1 MSLNG
6 WVGTWLAA
14 AVLLASFAHP
24 ADASAASADKTCE
37 LALGYND
44 PSIRNV
50 GFPDQAAGY
59 WVATYAAVPG
69 TRLRVEGEYPHARY
83 ISFNAY
89 DAAGR
94 PIDSLNDAELA
105 PDEGSTNPFLA
116 GADRTVGERAY
127 TATVE
132 FAKRPAERERNTL
145 YAGDGQNGAPNV
157 IGTLLYRLY
166 LPDEGTD
173 DLGGVGLPRLTLETA
188 GAESRPIE
196 LVDCRQLAF
205 PRAGLTDDVA
215 AADGAPVRTGVTWPG
230 YDPPVWRRF
239 VNLPM
244 AYADLARDNP
254 YADSTPLREI
264 LGRLPI
270 ASAGGSGGFFSNR
283 DNDYV
288 YTTVSRNWGDVL
300 VLEGRAPTYPDTRSG
315 AVTVPLEAQLRY
327 FSLCHNEI
335 AATRWISCLADD
347 EIAVDDQGN
356 YRIAISTSANRPANA
371 RAECGL
377 TWLPWGPSE
386 EGVVIMRHM
395 LPDAGFDSAIQ
406 RIPRETTA
414 EEIASILGPYHPAGR
429 YVRDRAAFEAEG
441 CR

>member
-6 WVGTWLAA
+6 WVGTWMA
-14 AVLLASFAHP
+14 AVMLLASLAYP
-24 ADASAASADKTCE
+24 TDATAASADRTCE

-59 WVATYAAVPG
+59 WVATYAALPG
-69 TRLRVEGEYPHARY
+69 TRMRVEGEFPHARY
-83 ISFNAY
+83 ISFNSY

-94 PIDSLNDAELA
+94 PIDSLNDAALVPE
-105 PDEGSTNPFLA
+105 PGSTNPFLA
-116 GADRTVGERAY
+116 GADRTAAERSY

-132 FAKRPAERERNTL
+132 FTRQPAQRERNTL
-145 YAGDGQNGAPNV
+145 YAGEGQDGAPNLA
-157 IGTLLYRLY
+157 GTLLYRLY

-188 GAESRPIE
+188 GGGDQPVE
-196 LVDCRQLAF
+196 LVDCRDLTF
-205 PRAGLTDDVA
+205 PRAGLTDEIA
-215 AADGAPVRTGVTWPG
+215 ATEAPVRTGLTWPG

-254 YADSTPLREI
+254 HADRTPLGQI

-283 DNDYV
+283 DNDYI

-300 VLEGRAPTYPDTRSG
+300 VLEGRAPTYPDTRGG
-315 AVTVPLEAQLRY
+315 APSVPAQTQLRY

-335 AATRWISCLADD
+335 AATRWISCVSDD
-347 EIAVDDQGN
+347 EIAVDARGN
-356 YRIAISTSANRPANA
+356 YRIAISTSAKRPANA
-371 RAECGL
+371 RAECGV

-395 LPDAGFDSAIQ
+395 LPDAGFGSAIQ

-414 EEIASILGPYHPAGR
+414 EEIAEILGPYYPAGR

-441 CR
+441 CG